1 MSLAM
6 NIRFVSAEENGTMN
20 YAVYYP
26 DNCEGLP
33 LLVYLHGAGER
44 GTAFDHLYRHGIPL
58 LLEKG
63 RTYPAIILVPQCPTE
78 VVWCNIVDQVKTII
92 DKVAAEFS
100 VLPDRI
106 CLTGSSMGGYGTW
119 STALTYPNFFS
130 AIAPIAGGGM
140 AWRAKRLVTTPVY
153 AFHGA
158 EDTVV
163 VPVYSQLMCD
173 AVTAAGGEA
182 RLVLLEGFE
191 HDDGINYA
199 YAETDMVD
207 WLLRQRRTDFSFV
220 PDACSQYY

>member
-6 NIRFVSAEENGTMN
+6 NMRFVSAAENGSMN

-26 DNCEGLP
+26 DHYEGLP

-44 GTAFDHLYRHGIPL
+44 GTAFDHVYRHGIPL

-63 RTYPAIILVPQCPTE
+63 CSYPAVILVPQCPTE
-78 VVWCNIVDQVKTII
+78 VVWCNIVHRIKDVI
-92 DKVAAEFS
+92 DTVAAAFS
-100 VLPDRI
+100 ILPDRI

-158 EDTVV
+158 EDSVV
-163 VPVYSQLMCD
+163 VPAYSQMMCD

-182 RLVLLEGFE
+182 RLLLLEGFG

-207 WLLRQRRTDFSFV
+207 WLLHQRRTDFSFV

>member
-1 MSLAM
+1 MSISM
-6 NIRFVSAEENGTMN
+6 HMKFVSAAESGTMN

-26 DNCEGLP
+26 DDYTDVP

-44 GTAFDHLYRHGIPL
+44 GTDFDHLYRHAIPL
-58 LLEKG
+58 LLSQG
-63 RTYPAIILVPQCPTE
+63 RTYPAVILVPQCPTE
-78 VVWCNIVDQVKTII
+78 VVWDNVVGDVKSII
-92 DKVAAEFS
+92 DTVAAEFS
-100 VLPDRI
+100 IRPDRI

-119 STALTYPNFFS
+119 SMALTYPSFFS

-158 EDTVV
+158 EDLTV

-182 RLVLLEGFE
+182 RLVLLENLG

-199 YAETDMVD
+199 YAHTDLVD
-207 WLLRQRRTDFSFV
+207 WLLQQRRRDFNFV

>member
-6 NIRFVSAEENGTMN
+6 HMRFVSAEENGAMN

-26 DNCEGLP
+26 DNYADLP

-44 GTAFDHLYRHGIPL
+44 GTAFDHVYRHGIPL
-58 LLEKG
+58 LLQQG
-63 RTYPAIILVPQCPTE
+63 RTFPAVILVPQCPTE
-78 VVWCNIVDQVKTII
+78 VVWCNIVDRLKALI
-92 DKVAAEFS
+92 DKVAAEYAIR
-100 VLPDRI
+100 PDRI

-140 AWRAKRLVTTPVY
+140 AWRAKRLTTTPVY
-153 AFHGA
+153 AFHGT
-158 EDTVV
+158 EDATV

-182 RLVLLEGFE
+182 RLVLLEGMG
-191 HDDGINYA
+191 HTDGINYA
-199 YAETDMVD
+199 YRETDVVD
-207 WLLRQRRTDFSFV
+207 WLLQQRRTDFAFV

>member
-6 NIRFVSAEENGTMN
+6 NMRFVSAAENGNMN
-20 YAVYYP
+20 YAVCYP
-26 DNCEGLP
+26 DHYEGLP

-44 GTAFDHLYRHGIPL
+44 GTAFDHVYRHGIPL

-63 RTYPAIILVPQCPTE
+63 RTYPAVILVPQCPTE
-78 VVWCNIVDQVKTII
+78 VVWCNIVDRIKSVI
-92 DKVAAEFS
+92 DTVAAEFS
-100 VLPDRI
+100 VQSDRI
-106 CLTGSSMGGYGTW
+106 CLTGSSMGGFGTW

-158 EDTVV
+158 GDTVV
-163 VPVYSQLMCD
+163 VPAYSQMMCD

-182 RLVLLEGFE
+182 RLVLLEDFG

-199 YAETDMVD
+199 YRETDMVD
-207 WLLRQRRTDFSFV
+207 WLLRQRRTDFAFV